1 MDKSEIKKTKLSKEI
16 DELLNTISYVHPEDI
31 PQIDLYMDQVTT
43 FMEKYLSD
51 SKRHPGDKVLTKTM
65 INNYAKSR
73 VLPAP
78 EKKKYSPEHLQVLI
92 FIYYLKSFLSI
103 NDVHSLLSPVI
114 ESHFKNEEDMD
125 LSGVYEEIVE
135 KCKALLPELR
145 SDLKAKLDI
154 AFSGYEDEK
163 DSDSLKMFSF
173 ICMLS
178 FDIFKKKQL
187 IENIL
192 DKLY

>member
-1 MDKSEIKKTKLSKEI
+1 MDKKTQLTKEI
-16 DELLNTISYVHPEDI
+16 DELLNTISYIHPEDI
-31 PQIDLYMDQVTT
+31 PRIDLYMDQVTT

-51 SKRHPGDKVLTKTM
+51 SKRHSGDKILTKTM

-73 VLPAP
+73 VLPPP

-103 NDVHSLLSPVI
+103 NDVHSLLNPII
-114 ESHFKNEEDMD
+114 EGHFKNEDDMNM
-125 LSGVYEEIVE
+125 SSVYEEIVE
-135 KCKALLPELR
+135 KCRAQLPNLEK
-145 SDLKAKLDI
+145 DLKDKADI
-154 AFSGYEDEK
+154 AFSGFDDEN
-163 DSDSLKMFSF
+163 DADSLKMFSF
-173 ICMLS
+173 LCMLS